1 MCQFPAQ
8 RVRGYSA
15 RLSRNCLLT
24 ALLTLGV
31 LRAAPGAKPI
41 VIEINTQSAA
51 PLAAGFSG
59 FNVPQPRNGVEYYD
73 PKFMAAVTP
82 LKPGWVRYPGGTS
95 SMAFD
100 WTTGHINSVWLNSL
114 VTGNPAPVTAHS
126 ASILTISRQL
136 TQAKGGVAFSDF
148 ATFANT
154 LEASAIICF
163 NSFTDNTPDSATRM
177 ALAAQGYGLNVLEW
191 ELGNEAYIY
200 PLIFPTAWAY
210 IGSSHSYYHDITM
223 GAPAATAGLF
233 AAGLYPPQPVNFSAW
248 DNGLASYTPPYWNA
262 VSSHIYPIISTQT
275 NENTMLLLNGL
286 MAHGSSEYVNSYLVP
301 LAGANTPI
309 FVTEL
314 NCCAG
319 YANPFLTYLYNGIFL
334 AEYIARLS
342 SVPNVKGV
350 GVNSLYTDNDDYHG
364 LIQSVND
371 FESYLL
377 GQLAANPNYST
388 DTATNPETQFQFYT
402 SAPGLAVEVANQAI
416 NSSTELWPTT
426 VTGGNQVAIAGFDGI
441 PIPAVYAQAYL
452 AKNGNY
458 YLLVTNK
465 SAFPGK
471 ATIQVNGIPVQGA
484 LHMTYVSNSNPWAV
498 NTAQSPTNIR
508 IQTTTSSSPIQLA
521 PYSVTTVTWQ

>member
-1 MCQFPAQ
+1 VRRFPVQCA
-8 RVRGYSA
+8 GGNSA
-15 RLSRNCLLT
+15 RLSRNCLLI

-31 LRAAPGAKPI
+31 LPAAPGANPV
-41 VIEINTQSAA
+41 VIEIKTRSTT

-59 FNVPQPRNGVEYYD
+59 VNVPQPRNGVEYYD

-82 LKPGWVRYPGGTS
+82 LNPGWVRYPGGTS

-100 WTTGHINSVWLNSL
+100 WTTGQINSDWLNSL
-114 VTGNPAPVTAHS
+114 LTGNPPPVTGHS
-126 ASILTISRQL
+126 ASILAISQQL

-148 ATFANT
+148 ATFTHT
-154 LEASAIICF
+154 LEASAIVCF
-163 NSFTDNTPDSATRM
+163 NSFTDNKPGSATRM

-200 PLIFPTAWAY
+200 PSIFPTAWAY
-210 IGSSHSYYHDITM
+210 IASSHSYYHEIRT
-223 GAPAATAGLF
+223 GSPAATVGLF

-248 DNGLASYTPPYWNA
+248 DRGLASYTPQYWNA
-262 VSSHIYPIISTQT
+262 VSNHIYPITSTQT

-286 MAHGSSEYVNSYLVP
+286 LAHGSSEYVNSYLVP
-301 LAGANTPI
+301 LAGGNTPI
-309 FVTEL
+309 FITEF

-319 YANPFLTYLYNGIFL
+319 YTNPFLTYLYNGIFL

-371 FESYLL
+371 YESYLL
-377 GQLAANPNYST
+377 GQVAANPDYST
-388 DTATNPETQFQFYT
+388 NTATNPETQFQFYT
-402 SAPGLAVEVANQAI
+402 SAPGLAIEVANQAI
-416 NSSTELWPTT
+416 NNSTEVWPTT
-426 VTGGNQVAIAGFDGI
+426 VTGGYQVGIGGFDGI

-452 AKNGNY
+452 AKNGQH
-458 YLLVTNK
+458 YLLITNK
-465 SAFPGK
+465 SNSPEK
-471 ATIQVNGIPVQGA
+471 ATIEIDGVQVRGVLNV
-484 LHMTYVSNSNPWAV
+484 TYVSNSNPWAA

-508 IQTTTSSSPIQLA
+508 IHTTASSNPIQLA
-521 PYSVTTVTWQ
+521 PFSVTTVMWQ